1 MTFDSKADCVEYM
14 ASLLGTKY
22 LTDGGRLYSGKTARD
37 VAVSYT
43 HLDVYKRQYP
53 GRDAKDVP
61 LREQFEELKQRLAG
75 LGLRAE

>member
-37 VAVSYT
+37 VARRYCEQSSSWTAAIENLMEESYNKIIKT
-43 HLDVYKRQYP
+43 I
-53 GRDAKDVP
+53 
-61 LREQFEELKQRLAG
+61 
-75 LGLRAE
+75 